1 MAIIKCKMCGGD
13 IEISADKTF
22 GTCEYCGS
30 TMTLPKTDDDQRLSL
45 FNRGT
50 HLRRNGEFDKAAA
63 IYERLIGENDADAE
77 AHWNLL
83 LCRYGIEYVQDPAS
97 GERIPTCHRA
107 SFDSILNDVDY
118 QAARKYSDGVARS
131 LYEKEAQRIA
141 ALQKDILA
149 ISQKETPFDVFICY
163 KESDENGKR
172 TKDSALA
179 QDIYYQLTDAG
190 YKVFFARITLE
201 DKLGQEYEPYI
212 FAALHS
218 AKVMVVVGTKPEY
231 LNAVWVKNE
240 WSRYLALMRTDR
252 SRLLIPCYRDM
263 DPYDMPEELS
273 MLQSQDMGKIGFIQ
287 DLIRGV
293 KKVVDAAKPQ
303 EAAAETVKETVVV
316 HNEGGSNV
324 QALLDRGQMALEDGE
339 WEKADEFFE
348 QVLNQDAKCGAA
360 YLGKFLARVERRSA
374 KAYADAYIEDVKAE
388 APNEKNADACEPDEA
403 FITSCVEKYTVPGI
417 LSGDKIRQMLEFD
430 LEYCEASSL
439 YALRA
444 EEAQEEFA
452 ADKDLMRA
460 VKYASSEAKTITED
474 IPQTLDTLRR
484 DAEQREKV
492 ECAAITA
499 NYRDFLTETEAKL
512 EKEHPQRL
520 KEAEEAKKAEVNRQR
535 QAKAAVKK
543 AGIIAGVAAA
553 MIALVLVTVNVVIP
567 AVNYSKAEK
576 YLAAGDYDNAIT
588 TFTNLGDYKEAA
600 GQLAQAKEQKENE
613 RRAKE
618 AAEEEARNA
627 QAYAD
632 AEALLASGDYDGA
645 IAAFTKLGDYQDAA
659 SRAKDA
665 EAQKQETENAQA
677 YQEAIS
683 LQESGDYA
691 KAADAFAALGRYNDA
706 VNRLKECKYLIA
718 DQFQAQNE
726 MAKAA
731 IAFGKLI
738 GYKDAKERSFALWN
752 SVAERES
759 IVAKNSTTVGLK
771 TDGRVVV
778 AGEYSDRYHS
788 VSDWTDIVAISV
800 GYQHI
805 VGLKSNGTVVA
816 AGRNQEGQCDVAGWT
831 NIVAI
836 SAGTSHT
843 VGLKADGSVVVTK
856 HIEGETSLAYYGE
869 GDVSNWSD
877 IVAVLATG
885 TATIGRKADGTVV
898 ACGYNDEGAI
908 NVSGWRDITAIEAG
922 RQYTI
927 GLNSNGTVV
936 AVGVNWAGQCDAS
949 DWTDIV
955 AVAAGWNHTIGLKAD
970 GTVVAVGGN
979 KDGQCDVSGWRDI
992 VAVAAGWDHTVGLK
1006 SDGTVVAV
1014 GDNYYSCCNV
1024 SGWTDIVAVAA
1035 GSDYTV
1041 GLKADGTVIAV
1052 GENKDGQC
1060 EVSGWT
1066 DIRSQTKNSHI

>member
-118 QAARKYSDGVARS
+118 QAALQYSDGVARS

-149 ISQKETPFDVFICY
+149 ISQKETPYDVFICY
-163 KESDENGKR
+163 KESDENGRR

-303 EAAAETVKETVVV
+303 EAVTETVKETVVV

-339 WEKADEFFE
+339 WTKADEFFE

-360 YLGKFLARVERRSA
+360 YLGKFLARTQSRSA
-374 KAYADAYIEDVKAE
+374 KAYADAFIGNVKANV
-388 APNEKNADACEPDEA
+388 PSKKNAYACEEDKA
-403 FITSCVEKYTVPGI
+403 FAASCIEKYTVHGI
-417 LSGDKIRQMLEFD
+417 LSENEIRQALKFD
-430 LEYCEASSL
+430 SGYCITSAY
-439 YALRA
+439 YAKAAENARA
-444 EEAQEEFA
+444 QLT

-460 VKYASSEAKTITED
+460 AKYASGEAKTITEN

-499 NYRDFLTETEAKL
+499 NYRDFLTKTEAKL

-520 KEAEEAKKAEVNRQR
+520 KEAEEAKKAEIYRQR
-535 QAKAAVKK
+535 KAKAAAKK
-543 AGIIAGVAAA
+543 AGIMVAIVAGIVTAA
-553 MIALVLVTVNVVIP
+553 VLFTVNVILP
-567 AVNYSKAEK
+567 PVNYSKAEK
-576 YLAAGDYDNAIT
+576 LLAAGDVKKAAIS
-588 TFTNLGDYKEAA
+588 FGGIA
-600 GQLAQAKEQKENE
+600 G
-613 RRAKE
+613 
-618 AAEEEARNA
+618 
-627 QAYAD
+627 
-632 AEALLASGDYDGA
+632 
-645 IAAFTKLGDYQDAA
+645 YQDARER
-659 SRAKDA
+659 SM
-665 EAQKQETENAQA
+665 
-677 YQEAIS
+677 S
-683 LQESGDYA
+683 LWDT
-691 KAADAFAALGRYNDA
+691 
-706 VNRLKECKYLIA
+706 IA
-718 DQFQAQNE
+718 DRETLVVNAT
-726 MAKAA
+726 
-731 IAFGKLI
+731 
-738 GYKDAKERSFALWN
+738 ST
-752 SVAERES
+752 VA
-759 IVAKNSTTVGLK
+759 LK
-771 TDGRVVV
+771 TDGTAVGTSDIDINGDEADVSNWTDMVAISAGEFHTVGLRANGAVV
-778 AGEYSDRYHS
+778 AVGMNMEGECDI
-788 VSDWTDIVAISV
+788 SDWTDIVAISAGTWSTFGLKVNGTVVAKGFNEYGECDVSDWKDIVAISAGGVHTV
-800 GYQHI
+800 GLKANGTVVAVGSDIYGECDVSDWNDIVAISAGQGHT

-816 AGRNQEGQCDVAGWT
+816 VGQ
-831 NIVAI
+831 N
-836 SAGTSHT
+836 
-843 VGLKADGSVVVTK
+843 K
-856 HIEGETSLAYYGE
+856 EGEC
-869 GDVSNWSD
+869 D
-877 IVAVLATG
+877 I
-885 TATIGRKADGTVV
+885 
-898 ACGYNDEGAI
+898 
-908 NVSGWRDITAIEAG
+908 
-922 RQYTI
+922 
-927 GLNSNGTVV
+927 
-936 AVGVNWAGQCDAS
+936 S

-955 AVAAGWNHTIGLKAD
+955 AISAGFDHTVGLRSNGTVVATGNNGDGQCSVSDWTDIIAVNAGDWNTVGLKAD
-970 GTVVAVGGN
+970 GTVVAVGKNGH
-979 KDGQCDVSGWRDI
+979 GQ
-992 VAVAAGWDHTVGLK
+992 
-1006 SDGTVVAV
+1006 
-1014 GDNYYSCCNV
+1014 CNV
-1024 SGWTDIVAVAA
+1024 SDWTDIK
-1035 GSDYTV
+1035 
-1041 GLKADGTVIAV
+1041 LP
-1052 GENKDGQC
+1052 N
-1060 EVSGWT
+1060 
-1066 DIRSQTKNSHI
+1066 

>member
-118 QAARKYSDGVARS
+118 QAALKYSDGVARS

-141 ALQKDILA
+141 SLQKDILA

-303 EAAAETVKETVVV
+303 EAVTETVKETVVV

-324 QALLDRGQMALEDGE
+324 QALLKRGNMALEDGE
-339 WEKADEFFE
+339 WSKADEFFE
-348 QVLNQDAKCGAA
+348 QVLNQDAECGAA
-360 YLGKFLARVERRSA
+360 YLGKFLARVQCRSA
-374 KAYADAYIEDVKAE
+374 KAYADAFVKKAKGE
-388 APNEKNADACEPDEA
+388 APNGKNAEACDADTAFVEA
-403 FITSCVEKYTVPGI
+403 CVKKYAVPGI
-417 LSGDKIRQMLEFD
+417 LSEEEIRRTLDFG
-430 LEYCEASSL
+430 LWYCKNSDY
-439 YALRA
+439 YAQAA
-444 EEAQEEFA
+444 EEARARLA

-460 VKYASSEAKTITED
+460 VKYASNEVKTITED

-484 DAEQREKV
+484 DAQKREKV
-492 ECAAITA
+492 ECAAITE
-499 NYRDFLTETEAKL
+499 NYRDFLTKTEAKL

-520 KEAEEAKKAEVNRQR
+520 KEAQEQKKAA
-535 QAKAAVKK
+535 AKTKRTTTIALGAA
-543 AGIIAGVAAA
+543 ATIIAV
-553 MIALVLVTVNVVIP
+553 VLIVTKVIIP
-567 AVNYSKAEK
+567 SINYSKAEK
-576 YLAAGDYDNAIT
+576 LLNDGNYD
-588 TFTNLGDYKEAA
+588 
-600 GQLAQAKEQKENE
+600 
-613 RRAKE
+613 
-618 AAEEEARNA
+618 
-627 QAYAD
+627 
-632 AEALLASGDYDGA
+632 
-645 IAAFTKLGDYQDAA
+645 
-659 SRAKDA
+659 
-665 EAQKQETENAQA
+665 
-677 YQEAIS
+677 EAIS
-683 LQESGDYA
+683 
-691 KAADAFAALGRYNDA
+691 AFAALGEYKDSDA
-706 VNRLKECKYLIA
+706 MRVESANAKDYL
-718 DQFQAQNE
+718 QAE
-726 MAKAA
+726 TSLAVGDVEKAA
-731 IAFGKLI
+731 ILFGKAVN
-738 GYKDAKERSFALWN
+738 YQDARERALALWDM
-752 SVAERES
+752 VAVRETL
-759 IVAKNSTTVGLK
+759 AAGYCHTVGLK
-771 TDGRVVV
+771 ADGTVV
-778 AGEYSDRYHS
+778 AAGWGRYDQCD
-788 VSDWTDIVAISV
+788 VSDWTDIVAV
-800 GYQHI
+800 
-805 VGLKSNGTVVA
+805 
-816 AGRNQEGQCDVAGWT
+816 
-831 NIVAI
+831 
-836 SAGTSHT
+836 SAGYAHT
-843 VGLKADGSVVVTK
+843 V
-856 HIEGETSLAYYGE
+856 
-869 GDVSNWSD
+869 
-877 IVAVLATG
+877 
-885 TATIGRKADGTVV
+885 
-898 ACGYNDEGAI
+898 
-908 NVSGWRDITAIEAG
+908 
-922 RQYTI
+922 
-927 GLNSNGTVV
+927 
-936 AVGVNWAGQCDAS
+936 
-949 DWTDIV
+949 
-955 AVAAGWNHTIGLKAD
+955 GLKAD
-970 GTVVAVGGN
+970 GTVVAVGWN
-979 KDGQCDVSGWRDI
+979 QNGQCDVSGWTDI
-992 VAVAAGWDHTVGLK
+992 VAVAAGHAHTVGLK
-1006 SDGTVVAV
+1006 ADGTVVAV
-1014 GDNYYSCCNV
+1014 GDNWDGRCNV

-1035 GSDYTV
+1035 GGSHTVGLKADGTVMAVGDNYYSRCNVSDWTDIVAVSAGISHTV
-1041 GLKADGTVIAV
+1041 GLKADGTVIAA
-1052 GENKDGQC
+1052 GKNEDGQC
-1060 EVSGWT
+1060 DISDWTDIVAVSAGDNYTIGLKTGGTVVAVGDNYYSRCNVSGWT
-1066 DIRSQTKNSHI
+1066 DILSVSAALNHTVGLKADGTVIVVGKNEEGQCDVSDWTDIKLPD

>member
-131 LYEKEAQRIA
+131 LYEKEALRIA
-141 ALQKDILA
+141 NLQKDILA

-273 MLQSQDMGKIGFIQ
+273 MLQSQDMGRIGFIQ

-293 KKVVDAAKPQ
+293 KKVIDAAKPQ
-303 EAAAETVKETVVV
+303 EVATETVKETVVL
-316 HNEGGSNV
+316 HNETSGNV

-339 WEKADEFFE
+339 WTKADEFFE

-417 LSGDKIRQMLEFD
+417 LSGNQIRQMLEFD

-444 EEAQEEFA
+444 EEAQEQFA
-452 ADKDLMRA
+452 ADKELMRA
-460 VKYASSEAKTITED
+460 TKYASSEAKTITED
-474 IPQTLDTLRR
+474 IPQTLDKLRA
-484 DAEQREKV
+484 DAQKREDADK
-492 ECAAITA
+492 ARITA
-499 NYRDFLTETEAKL
+499 DYRKFLTETEAKL
-512 EKEHPQRL
+512 EEEHPQRL
-520 KEAEEAKKAEVNRQR
+520 KEAEEAKKAEADRQR
-535 QAKAAVKK
+535 KAKAAEKK
-543 AGIIAGVAAA
+543 IAIVAGIATAV
-553 MIALVLVTVNVVIP
+553 IALVLVIVNVIIP

-576 YLAAGDYDNAIT
+576 LLAAGDYDNAIAA
-588 TFTNLGDYKEAA
+588 FAALGDYRDAA
-600 GQLAQAKEQKENE
+600 EKKIQAK
-613 RRAKE
+613 
-618 AAEEEARNA
+618 AAEEEPRNA

-632 AEALLASGDYDGA
+632 AELLLAEGKN
-645 IAAFTKLGDYQDAA
+645 I
-659 SRAKDA
+659 
-665 EAQKQETENAQA
+665 E
-677 YQEAIS
+677 
-683 LQESGDYA
+683 
-691 KAADAFAALGRYNDA
+691 
-706 VNRLKECKYLIA
+706 
-718 DQFQAQNE
+718 
-726 MAKAA
+726 AA
-731 IAFGKLI
+731 IAFGRI
-738 GYKDAKERSFALWN
+738 AGYKDARERSFKLWGVNSPTIIARYEHTVALKTDGTV
-752 SVAERES
+752 VAVGDNEYGQCDVSEWTD
-759 IVAKNSTTVGLK
+759 IVAISGGDANTVGLKADGTVVVAGDNEDGQCNVSDWTDIMAICSGIPTVGLK
-771 TDGRVVV
+771 TDGTVITTRDREIKVSDWTNIAEICKENGRIVGLKTDGTVV
-778 AGEYSDRYHS
+778 ATGFNRDGQCD
-788 VSDWTDIVAISV
+788 VSGWTDIVAISA
-800 GYQHI
+800 
-805 VGLKSNGTVVA
+805 GLG
-816 AGRNQEGQCDVAGWT
+816 
-831 NIVAI
+831 
-836 SAGTSHT
+836 HT
-843 VGLKADGSVVVTK
+843 A
-856 HIEGETSLAYYGE
+856 
-869 GDVSNWSD
+869 
-877 IVAVLATG
+877 
-885 TATIGRKADGTVV
+885 
-898 ACGYNDEGAI
+898 
-908 NVSGWRDITAIEAG
+908 
-922 RQYTI
+922 
-927 GLNSNGTVV
+927 
-936 AVGVNWAGQCDAS
+936 
-949 DWTDIV
+949 
-955 AVAAGWNHTIGLKAD
+955 GLKAD
-970 GTVVAVGGN
+970 GTVVAVGDN
-979 KDGQCDVSGWRDI
+979 YHGQCDVSNWTDI
-992 VAVAAGWDHTVGLK
+992 VAISAGGQHTVGLK
-1006 SDGTVVAV
+1006 ADGTVVAVGENHAGQCNVSGWTDIVSIWASAWNTVGLKADGTVVAV
-1014 GDNYYSCCNV
+1014 GDNDDGQCNV
-1024 SGWTDIVAVAA
+1024 SYWRDIVAISTEI
-1035 GSDYTV
+1035 GHTV
-1041 GLKADGTVIAV
+1041 GLKANGTVVVA
-1052 GENKDGQC
+1052 GDNTYDLWD
-1060 EVSGWT
+1060 VSDWT
-1066 DIRSQTKNSHI
+1066 DIKLPS

>member
-118 QAARKYSDGVARS
+118 QAALKYSDGVARS

-141 ALQKDILA
+141 SLQKDILA

-240 WSRYLALMRTDR
+240 WSRYLALMRTER

-303 EAAAETVKETVVV
+303 ETAAETVKETVVV

-339 WEKADEFFE
+339 WTKADEFFE

-360 YLGKFLARVERRSA
+360 YLGKFLARVQCRSA
-374 KAYADAYIEDVKAE
+374 KVYADAYIEDVKAE
-388 APNEKNADACEPDEA
+388 APNEKNADACGPDEA

-417 LSGDKIRQMLEFD
+417 LSGNQIRQMLEFD

-452 ADKDLMRA
+452 ADKDLTRA
-460 VKYASSEAKTITED
+460 VKYASREAKMITEN
-474 IPQTLDTLRR
+474 IPQALDKLRADAQKHE
-484 DAEQREKV
+484 DAEKAR
-492 ECAAITA
+492 ITA
-499 NYRDFLTETEAKL
+499 EYRKFLTETEARL

-520 KEAEEAKKAEVNRQR
+520 KEAQEQKKAA
-535 QAKAAVKK
+535 AKTKRTTT
-543 AGIIAGVAAA
+543 
-553 MIALVLVTVNVVIP
+553 IALGAATVVI
-567 AVNYSKAEK
+567 AVVLLITKVIIPSSNYSKAEEM
-576 YLAAGDYDNAIT
+576 LAVGEYDGAIEA
-588 TFTNLGDYKEAA
+588 FTALGDYKDAA
-600 GQLAQAKEQKENE
+600 ERITQIEEQQENE
-613 RRAKE
+613 RLARE

-632 AEALLASGDYDGA
+632 AEALLANGDYDGA
-645 IAAFTKLGDYQDAA
+645 AEAFEALGGYQDAA
-659 SRAKDA
+659 ARAQDCPYIEAEQLLAQGKTA
-665 EAQKQETENAQA
+665 EA
-677 YQEAIS
+677 S
-683 LQESGDYA
+683 
-691 KAADAFAALGRYNDA
+691 
-706 VNRLKECKYLIA
+706 
-718 DQFQAQNE
+718 
-726 MAKAA
+726 
-731 IAFGKLI
+731 IAFGRI
-738 GYKDAKERSFALWN
+738 AGYKDALERSFALRASN
-752 SVAERES
+752 DPTIIAES
-759 IVAKNSTTVGLK
+759 DHIVALKEDGTAAAIGNNEYGQCDVADWTNLVAIDAGFLYTVGLK
-771 TDGRVVV
+771 ADGTVLAAGYNDDGRCNVSDWTDITAIRAGSYHTVGLKADGTVV
-778 AGEYSDRYHS
+778 AAGNNKDGQCD
-788 VSDWTDIVAISV
+788 VSDWTDIVAIKAT
-800 GYQHI
+800 Y
-805 VGLKSNGTVVA
+805 K
-816 AGRNQEGQCDVAGWT
+816 
-831 NIVAI
+831 
-836 SAGTSHT
+836 HT
-843 VGLKADGSVVVTK
+843 V
-856 HIEGETSLAYYGE
+856 
-869 GDVSNWSD
+869 
-877 IVAVLATG
+877 
-885 TATIGRKADGTVV
+885 
-898 ACGYNDEGAI
+898 
-908 NVSGWRDITAIEAG
+908 
-922 RQYTI
+922 
-927 GLNSNGTVV
+927 
-936 AVGVNWAGQCDAS
+936 
-949 DWTDIV
+949 
-955 AVAAGWNHTIGLKAD
+955 GLKAD
-970 GTVVAVGGN
+970 GTVVAVGFN
-979 KDGQCDVSGWRDI
+979 EYGQCDVSD
-992 VAVAAGWDHTVGLK
+992 
-1006 SDGTVVAV
+1006 
-1014 GDNYYSCCNV
+1014 
-1024 SGWTDIVAVAA
+1024 WTDIIAIDAA
-1035 GSDYTV
+1035 TFHTV
-1041 GLKADGTVIAV
+1041 GLKADGTVVAI
-1052 GENKDGQC
+1052 GNNGDGQC
-1060 EVSGWT
+1060 NVSDWKDIVAVNAGGWDT
-1066 DIRSQTKNSHI
+1066 VGLKADGTVVVVGGNVDDKCNASSWTNIKLPNK

>member
-83 LCRYGIEYVQDPAS
+83 LCRYGIEYVQDPTS

-163 KESDENGKR
+163 KESDEN
-172 TKDSALA
+172 DSALA

-240 WSRYLALMRTDR
+240 WSRYLAIMRTDR

-303 EAAAETVKETVVV
+303 EAAKETVKETVVV

-339 WEKADEFFE
+339 WSKADEFFE

-360 YLGKFLARVERRSA
+360 YLGKFLASEQCRSA
-374 KAYADAYIEDVKAE
+374 KAYADAYIENVKDE

-403 FITSCVEKYTVPGI
+403 FIASCVEKYTVPGI

-444 EEAQEEFA
+444 EEAQAQLAE
-452 ADKDLMRA
+452 DKDLMRA
-460 VKYASSEAKTITED
+460 VKYASSEAKTIQD
-474 IPQTLDTLRR
+474 SIQNALNSLRADAQKR
-484 DAEQREKV
+484 EDAEKARV
-492 ECAAITA
+492 TA
-499 NYRDFLTETEAKL
+499 EYRKFLTDTEARL

-520 KEAEEAKKAEVNRQR
+520 KEAQAQKKAA
-535 QAKAAVKK
+535 AKTKRTTTIVLSAAAV
-543 AGIIAGVAAA
+543 IIAAVLLITKVIVPAAK
-553 MIALVLVTVNVVIP
+553 
-567 AVNYSKAEK
+567 YSKAEEM
-576 YLAAGDYDNAIT
+576 LAAGEYDGAIEA
-588 TFTNLGDYKEAA
+588 FTALGDYKDAA
-600 GQLAQAKEQKENE
+600 ERITQIEEQQENE
-613 RRAKE
+613 RLARE

-632 AEALLASGDYDGA
+632 AKALLANGDYDGA
-645 IAAFTKLGDYQDAA
+645 AEAFEALNGYKDAA
-659 SRAKDA
+659 ARAQDCPYIEA
-665 EAQKQETENAQA
+665 EQ
-677 YQEAIS
+677 
-683 LQESGDYA
+683 L
-691 KAADAFAALGRYNDA
+691 
-706 VNRLKECKYLIA
+706 
-718 DQFQAQNE
+718 QAQGKTAE
-726 MAKAA
+726 AA
-731 IAFGKLI
+731 IAFGKI
-738 GYKDAKERSFALWN
+738 AGYKDALERSFALRN
-752 SVAERES
+752 SNDPTIIAEDDH
-759 IVAKNSTTVGLK
+759 IVALK
-771 TDGRVVV
+771 ED
-778 AGEYSDRYHS
+778 
-788 VSDWTDIVAISV
+788 
-800 GYQHI
+800 
-805 VGLKSNGTVVA
+805 GTVVA
-816 AGRNQEGQCDVAGWT
+816 IGNNEYGQCDVADWT
-831 NIVAI
+831 NLVAI
-836 SAGTSHT
+836 DAGFLYT
-843 VGLKADGSVVVTK
+843 VGLKADGT
-856 HIEGETSLAYYGE
+856 
-869 GDVSNWSD
+869 
-877 IVAVLATG
+877 VLA
-885 TATIGRKADGTVV
+885 V
-898 ACGYNDEGAI
+898 GYNDDARC
-908 NVSGWRDITAIEAG
+908 NV
-922 RQYTI
+922 
-927 GLNSNGTVV
+927 
-936 AVGVNWAGQCDAS
+936 S
-949 DWTDIV
+949 DWTDIMAIRSGSYHTV
-955 AVAAGWNHTIGLKAD
+955 GLKTNGTVIAVGDNNLGQCDVSGWTDITAISAREHHTVGLKAD
-970 GTVVAVGGN
+970 GTVVAVGYN
-979 KDGQCDVSGWRDI
+979 RFGQCDVSGWTDI
-992 VAVAAGWDHTVGLK
+992 VAISAGYNHTVGLKADGTVVAAGNNEDGQCDVSDWTDIVAIKATYEHTVGLK

-1014 GDNYYSCCNV
+1014 GFNEYGQCDV
-1024 SGWTDIVAVAA
+1024 SDWTDMIAIDAA
-1035 GSDYTV
+1035 TTHTV
-1041 GLKADGTVIAV
+1041 GLKADGTVVAI
-1052 GENKDGQC
+1052 GNNGDGQC
-1060 EVSGWT
+1060 DVSDWTNIVAVNAGGWNTVGLKADGTVVVVGGNVDDKCNASDWT
-1066 DIRSQTKNSHI
+1066 DIKLPNK

>member
-520 KEAEEAKKAEVNRQR
+520 KEAEEARKAEADRQR
-535 QAKAAVKK
+535 KAKAAEKK
-543 AGIIAGVAAA
+543 IAIVAGIATAV
-553 MIALVLVTVNVVIP
+553 IALVLVIVNVIIP

-576 YLAAGDYDNAIT
+576 LLAAGDYGNAIAA
-588 TFTNLGDYKEAA
+588 FAALGDYKD
-600 GQLAQAKEQKENE
+600 
-613 RRAKE
+613 
-618 AAEEEARNA
+618 AAERIPQTEDAKIEAQKA
-627 QAYAD
+627 QNYAD
-632 AEALLASGDYDGA
+632 AELLLASGDYDGA
-645 IAAFTKLGDYQDAA
+645 
-659 SRAKDA
+659 A
-665 EAQKQETENAQA
+665 EVFE
-677 YQEAIS
+677 
-683 LQESGDYA
+683 
-691 KAADAFAALGRYNDA
+691 ALG
-706 VNRLKECKYLIA
+706 
-718 DQFQAQNE
+718 
-726 MAKAA
+726 
-731 IAFGKLI
+731 
-738 GYKDAKERSFALWN
+738 GYKDAAEKMAQAEISNDYVDAEQLQVQEKNVEAALAFYKLSGYKDARERSLALWDD
-752 SVAERES
+752 
-759 IVAKNSTTVGLK
+759 IAKRDS
-771 TDGRVVV
+771 
-778 AGEYSDRYHS
+778 
-788 VSDWTDIVAISV
+788 
-800 GYQHI
+800 
-805 VGLKSNGTVVA
+805 
-816 AGRNQEGQCDVAGWT
+816 
-831 NIVAI
+831 I
-836 SAGTSHT
+836 SARDDHT
-843 VGLKADGSVVVTK
+843 VGLKADGT
-856 HIEGETSLAYYGE
+856 
-869 GDVSNWSD
+869 
-877 IVAVLATG
+877 VAAV
-885 TATIGRKADGTVV
+885 
-898 ACGYNDEGAI
+898 GYNEDGQC
-908 NVSGWRDITAIEAG
+908 NVSG
-922 RQYTI
+922 
-927 GLNSNGTVV
+927 
-936 AVGVNWAGQCDAS
+936 
-949 DWTDIV
+949 WTDIV
-955 AVAAGWNHTIGLKAD
+955 AVAAGGNHTVGLKAD
-970 GTVVAVGGN
+970 GTVAAVGYNEDGQCNVSGWTDIVAVAAGGN
-979 KDGQCDVSGWRDI
+979 HTVGLKADGTVMAVGSNGYGQCDVSGWRDI
-992 VAVAAGWDHTVGLK
+992 VAVAAGSSHTVGLK
-1006 SDGTVVAV
+1006 ADGTVVAV
-1014 GDNYYSCCNV
+1014 GNNYRGRCNVSDWTDIVAISAGNRHTVGLKADGTVVAVGWNKYGQCNV
-1024 SGWTDIVAVAA
+1024 SGWTDIVAISA
-1035 GSDYTV
+1035 GSDSTV
-1041 GLKADGTVIAV
+1041 GLKADGTVVAVGDNEYGQCDVSDWTDIVAISVDDHTVGLKKDGTVVAV
-1052 GENKDGQC
+1052 GENEYGQC
-1060 EVSGWT
+1060 DVSGWT
-1066 DIRSQTKNSHI
+1066 DIKLPQINGTD

>member
-13 IEISADKTF
+13 IDISPDKTF

-30 TMTLPKTDDDQRLSL
+30 TMTLPKVDDEQRAAA
-45 FNRGT
+45 FNRGN
-50 HLRRNGEFDKAAA
+50 HFRRSGEFDKALAV
-63 IYERLIGENDADAE
+63 YERIVAEDDNDAE
-77 AHWNLL
+77 AHWCCA
-83 LCRYGIEYVQDPAS
+83 LCRFGIEYVEDPATY
-97 GERIPTCHRA
+97 EWLPTCHRA
-107 SFDSILNDVDY
+107 SFDSFLEDVDY
-118 QAARKYSDGVARS
+118 LAAVEHSDGITRRQ
-131 LYEKEAQRIA
+131 Y
-141 ALQKDILA
+141 QKDAAKIAEVQRGILA
-149 ISQKETPFDVFICY
+149 TSQNEQPFDVFLCY
-163 KESDENGKR
+163 KETGEDGQR
-172 TKDSALA
+172 TRDSLMA
-179 QDIYYQLTDAG
+179 QEVYYELTEQG
-190 YKVFFARITLE
+190 YRVFFARITLE
-201 DKLGQEYEPYI
+201 DKAGAEYEPYI
-212 FAALHS
+212 FAALNS
-218 AKVMVVVGTKPEY
+218 AKVMVVIGTKPEHF
-231 LNAVWVKNE
+231 NAVWVKNE
-240 WSRYLALMRTDR
+240 WSRFLSMMKKDR
-252 SRLLIPCYRDM
+252 SKLLLPCYRDM
-263 DPYDMPEELS
+263 DPYDLPEALS
-273 MLQSQDMGKIGFIQ
+273 VLQSYDMSKIGFMQ

-293 KKVVDAAKPQ
+293 KKVIDAGKPQ
-303 EAAAETVKETVVV
+303 EAAKETVKETVVV

-324 QALLDRGQMALEDGE
+324 QALLKRGNMALEDGE
-339 WEKADEFFE
+339 WSKADEFFE
-348 QVLNQDAKCGAA
+348 QVLNQDAECGAA
-360 YLGKFLARVERRSA
+360 YLGKFLAHVECRSA
-374 KAYADAYIEDVKAE
+374 KAYADAYIENVKAD
-388 APNEKNADACEPDEA
+388 APDEKNADACEPDEA
-403 FITSCVEKYTVPGI
+403 FIASCVEKYIVPGI
-417 LSGDKIRQMLEFD
+417 LSEDDIRRMLSFD
-430 LEYCEASSL
+430 LRYCLTSDYYERAVEDSSTQL
-439 YALRA
+439 
-444 EEAQEEFA
+444 A
-452 ADKDLMRA
+452 ADKELMRA
-460 VKYASSEAKTITED
+460 TKYASSEAKTITED

-632 AEALLASGDYDGA
+632 AEARLASGDYDGA

-927 GLNSNGTVV
+927 GLKSNGTVV
-936 AVGVNWAGQCDAS
+936 AVGVNWAGQCDVS

-1024 SGWTDIVAVAA
+1024 SGWTDIK
-1035 GSDYTV
+1035 
-1041 GLKADGTVIAV
+1041 LP
-1052 GENKDGQC
+1052 N
-1060 EVSGWT
+1060 
-1066 DIRSQTKNSHI
+1066 

>member
-63 IYERLIGENDADAE
+63 IYERLIGGNDADAE

-131 LYEKEAQRIA
+131 LYEKEALRIA
-141 ALQKDILA
+141 NLQKDILA

-273 MLQSQDMGKIGFIQ
+273 MLQSQDMDKIGFIQ

-303 EAAAETVKETVVV
+303 ETAAETVKETVVV

-348 QVLNQDAKCGAA
+348 QVLNQDARCGAA
-360 YLGKFLARVERRSA
+360 YLGKFLARVQCRSA
-374 KAYADAYIEDVKAE
+374 KVYADAYIEDVKAD

-417 LSGDKIRQMLEFD
+417 LSGNQIRQMLEFD

-444 EEAQEEFA
+444 EEAQEQFA
-452 ADKDLMRA
+452 ADKELMRA
-460 VKYASSEAKTITED
+460 TKYASSEAKTITED

-553 MIALVLVTVNVVIP
+553 MIALVLVIVNVIIP

-576 YLAAGDYDNAIT
+576 LLAAGDYDNAIAA
-588 TFTNLGDYKEAA
+588 FAALGDYKD
-600 GQLAQAKEQKENE
+600 
-613 RRAKE
+613 
-618 AAEEEARNA
+618 AAERIPQTEDAKIEAQKA
-627 QAYAD
+627 QNYAD
-632 AEALLASGDYDGA
+632 AELLLASGDYDGA
-645 IAAFTKLGDYQDAA
+645 
-659 SRAKDA
+659 A
-665 EAQKQETENAQA
+665 EVFE
-677 YQEAIS
+677 
-683 LQESGDYA
+683 
-691 KAADAFAALGRYNDA
+691 ALG
-706 VNRLKECKYLIA
+706 
-718 DQFQAQNE
+718 
-726 MAKAA
+726 
-731 IAFGKLI
+731 
-738 GYKDAKERSFALWN
+738 GYKDAAEKMAQAEISNDYVDAEQLQVQEKNVEAALAFYKLSGYKDARERSLALWDD
-752 SVAERES
+752 
-759 IVAKNSTTVGLK
+759 IAKRDS
-771 TDGRVVV
+771 
-778 AGEYSDRYHS
+778 
-788 VSDWTDIVAISV
+788 
-800 GYQHI
+800 
-805 VGLKSNGTVVA
+805 
-816 AGRNQEGQCDVAGWT
+816 
-831 NIVAI
+831 I
-836 SAGTSHT
+836 SARDDHT
-843 VGLKADGSVVVTK
+843 VGLKADGT
-856 HIEGETSLAYYGE
+856 
-869 GDVSNWSD
+869 
-877 IVAVLATG
+877 VAAV
-885 TATIGRKADGTVV
+885 
-898 ACGYNDEGAI
+898 GYNEDGQC
-908 NVSGWRDITAIEAG
+908 NVSG
-922 RQYTI
+922 
-927 GLNSNGTVV
+927 
-936 AVGVNWAGQCDAS
+936 
-949 DWTDIV
+949 WTDIV
-955 AVAAGWNHTIGLKAD
+955 AVAAGGNHTVGLKAD
-970 GTVVAVGGN
+970 GTVMAVGSNGY
-979 KDGQCDVSGWRDI
+979 GQCDVSGWRDI
-992 VAVAAGWDHTVGLK
+992 VAVAAGSSHTVGLK
-1006 SDGTVVAV
+1006 ADGTVVAV
-1014 GDNYYSCCNV
+1014 GNNYRGRCNGSDWTDIVAISAGNRHTVGLKADGTVVAVGWNKYGQCNV
-1024 SGWTDIVAVAA
+1024 SGWTDIVAISA
-1035 GSDYTV
+1035 GSDSTV
-1041 GLKADGTVIAV
+1041 GLKADGTVVAVGDNEYGQCDVSDWTDIVAISVDDHTVGLKKDRTVVAV
-1052 GENKDGQC
+1052 GENEYGQC
-1060 EVSGWT
+1060 DVSGWT
-1066 DIRSQTKNSHI
+1066 DIKLPQINGTD

>member
-303 EAAAETVKETVVV
+303 EAVTETVKETVVV
-316 HNEGGSNV
+316 HNETSGNV

-360 YLGKFLARVERRSA
+360 YLGKFLARVECRSA
-374 KAYADAYIEDVKAE
+374 KAYADAYIENVKAD

-417 LSGDKIRQMLEFD
+417 LSGNQIRQMLEFD

-484 DAEQREKV
+484 DAQKREDTEKV
-492 ECAAITA
+492 RITA
-499 NYRDFLTETEAKL
+499 EYRKFLTETEATL

-520 KEAEEAKKAEVNRQR
+520 KEAEEARKAEADRQR
-535 QAKAAVKK
+535 KAKAAEKK
-543 AGIIAGVAAA
+543 IAIVAGIATAV
-553 MIALVLVTVNVVIP
+553 IALVLVIVNVIIP

-576 YLAAGDYDNAIT
+576 LLAAGDYDGAIT
-588 TFTNLGDYKEAA
+588 AFAALGDYKDAS
-600 GQLAQAKEQKENE
+600 E
-613 RRAKE
+613 RKANV
-618 AAEEEARNA
+618 RNV

-632 AEALLASGDYDGA
+632 AETLLAKGDYDGA
-645 IAAFTKLGDYQDAA
+645 IAAFTKLGEYQDAA

-677 YQEAIS
+677 YASAEALLNAREYDS
-683 LQESGDYA
+683 AA
-691 KAADAFAALGRYNDA
+691 KAFDMLGD
-706 VNRLKECKYLIA
+706 
-718 DQFQAQNE
+718 
-726 MAKAA
+726 
-731 IAFGKLI
+731 
-738 GYKDAKERSFALWN
+738 YKDAAARALECYYIEADQLQTQGKTAEAAFTFAKIAEYKDAQERGSALWDMIPGRETITTSGSHTAALKMDGTAI
-752 SVAERES
+752 SVGSYSNGERDIYDWND
-759 IVAKNSTTVGLK
+759 IVDISCGLDHTVGLK
-771 TDGRVVV
+771 SDGTVLA
-778 AGEYSDRYHS
+778 AGKDHFDYGQCD
-788 VSDWTDIVAISV
+788 VSDWRNIIAVDAGEDYT
-800 GYQHI
+800 
-805 VGLKSNGTVVA
+805 VGLKADGTVVA
-816 AGRNQEGQCDVAGWT
+816 TGKDDAGQCDVSAWT

-836 SAGTSHT
+836 SAGDYHT
-843 VGLKADGSVVVTK
+843 VGLKS
-856 HIEGETSLAYYGE
+856 
-869 GDVSNWSD
+869 
-877 IVAVLATG
+877 
-885 TATIGRKADGTVV
+885 DGTV
-898 ACGYNDEGAI
+898 
-908 NVSGWRDITAIEAG
+908 T
-922 RQYTI
+922 
-927 GLNSNGTVV
+927 
-936 AVGVNWAGQCDAS
+936 AVGAGEDGQCNIA
-949 DWTDIV
+949 DWEDIV
-955 AVAAGWNHTIGLKAD
+955 SISCGENHTAGLKAD
-970 GTVVAVGGN
+970 GTVVAVGN
-979 KDGQCDVSGWRDI
+979 NEYGQCDVSRWFGI
-992 VAVAAGWDHTVGLK
+992 VAISAGDRH
-1006 SDGTVVAV
+1006 
-1014 GDNYYSCCNV
+1014 
-1024 SGWTDIVAVAA
+1024 
-1035 GSDYTV
+1035 TV

-1052 GENKDGQC
+1052 GDNRLNQCDLSDWHNIIDISCGDMCTVGLKSDGTALAIGWNYYGQC
-1060 EVSGWT
+1060 NVSNWA
-1066 DIRSQTKNSHI
+1066 DIKLPNK

>member
-303 EAAAETVKETVVV
+303 EAVTETVKETVVV

-339 WEKADEFFE
+339 WTKADEFFE

-360 YLGKFLARVERRSA
+360 YLGKFLARVQCRSA
-374 KAYADAYIEDVKAE
+374 KVYADAYIEDVKAE
-388 APNEKNADACEPDEA
+388 APNEKNADACGPDEA

-417 LSGDKIRQMLEFD
+417 LSGNQIRQMLEFD

-452 ADKDLMRA
+452 ADKDLTRA
-460 VKYASSEAKTITED
+460 VKYASREAKMITEN
-474 IPQTLDTLRR
+474 IPQALDKLRADAQKHE
-484 DAEQREKV
+484 DAEKAR
-492 ECAAITA
+492 ITA
-499 NYRDFLTETEAKL
+499 EYRKFLTETEARL

-520 KEAEEAKKAEVNRQR
+520 KEAQEQKKAA
-535 QAKAAVKK
+535 AKTKRTTT
-543 AGIIAGVAAA
+543 
-553 MIALVLVTVNVVIP
+553 IALGAATVVI
-567 AVNYSKAEK
+567 AVVLLITKVIIPSSNYSKAEEM
-576 YLAAGDYDNAIT
+576 LAVGEYDGAIEA
-588 TFTNLGDYKEAA
+588 FTALGDYKDAA
-600 GQLAQAKEQKENE
+600 ERITQIEEQQENE
-613 RRAKE
+613 RLARE

-632 AEALLASGDYDGA
+632 AEALLANGDYDGA
-645 IAAFTKLGDYQDAA
+645 AEAFEALGGYQDAA
-659 SRAKDA
+659 ARAQDCPYIEAEQLLAQGKTA
-665 EAQKQETENAQA
+665 EA
-677 YQEAIS
+677 S
-683 LQESGDYA
+683 
-691 KAADAFAALGRYNDA
+691 
-706 VNRLKECKYLIA
+706 
-718 DQFQAQNE
+718 
-726 MAKAA
+726 
-731 IAFGKLI
+731 IAFGRI
-738 GYKDAKERSFALWN
+738 AGYKDALERSFALRASN
-752 SVAERES
+752 DPTIIAES
-759 IVAKNSTTVGLK
+759 DHIVALK
-771 TDGRVVV
+771 EDGT
-778 AGEYSDRYHS
+778 AAAIGNNEY
-788 VSDWTDIVAISV
+788 
-800 GYQHI
+800 
-805 VGLKSNGTVVA
+805 
-816 AGRNQEGQCDVAGWT
+816 GQCDVADWT
-831 NIVAI
+831 NLVAI
-836 SAGTSHT
+836 DAGFLYT
-843 VGLKADGSVVVTK
+843 VGLKADGT
-856 HIEGETSLAYYGE
+856 
-869 GDVSNWSD
+869 
-877 IVAVLATG
+877 VLA
-885 TATIGRKADGTVV
+885 A
-898 ACGYNDEGAI
+898 GYNDDGRC
-908 NVSGWRDITAIEAG
+908 NVSDWTDITAIRAG
-922 RQYTI
+922 SYHTV
-927 GLNSNGTVV
+927 GLKTNGTVV
-936 AVGVNWAGQCDAS
+936 AVGDNDLGQCDVA
-949 DWTDIV
+949 DWTDIT
-955 AVAAGWNHTIGLKAD
+955 AISAGENHTVGLKAD
-970 GTVVAVGGN
+970 GTVVAVGYN
-979 KDGQCDVSGWRDI
+979 DDGR
-992 VAVAAGWDHTVGLK
+992 
-1006 SDGTVVAV
+1006 
-1014 GDNYYSCCNV
+1014 CNV
-1024 SGWTDIVAVAA
+1024 SDWTDITAIRA
-1035 GSDYTV
+1035 GSYHTV
-1041 GLKADGTVIAV
+1041 GLKADGTVVAA
-1052 GENKDGQC
+1052 GNNKDGQC
-1060 EVSGWT
+1060 DVSDWT
-1066 DIRSQTKNSHI
+1066 DIVAIKATYKHTVGLKADGTVVAVGFNEYGQCDVSDWTDIIAIDAATFHTVGLKADGTVVAIGNNGDGQCNVSDWKDIVAVNAGGWDTVGLKADGTVVVVGGNVDDKCNASSWTNIKLPNK

>member
-30 TMTLPKTDDDQRLSL
+30 TMTLPKMDDDQRLSL

-77 AHWNLL
+77 AHWNLV

-118 QAARKYSDGVARS
+118 QAALKYSDGVARS

-141 ALQKDILA
+141 SLQRDILA

-303 EAAAETVKETVVV
+303 EAVTETVKETVVV

-324 QALLDRGQMALEDGE
+324 QALLKRGSMALEDGD
-339 WEKADEFFE
+339 WGKADEFFE
-348 QVLNQDAKCGAA
+348 QVLNQDAECGAA
-360 YLGKFLARVERRSA
+360 YLGKFLARVECRSA
-374 KAYADAYIEDVKAE
+374 KAYADAFVEDVKDD
-388 APNEKNADACEPDEA
+388 APDEKNADACEPDEA
-403 FITSCVEKYTVPGI
+403 FIAACVGKYTVPGI
-417 LSGDKIRQMLEFD
+417 LSGEKIRQMLEFD
-430 LEYCEASSL
+430 LGYCVTSDH

-444 EEAQEEFA
+444 EEAQEAFDE
-452 ADKDLMRA
+452 DKDLMRA
-460 VKYASSEAKTITED
+460 VKYASNEVKTITEG
-474 IPQTLDTLRR
+474 IRQTLDTLRR
-484 DAEQREKV
+484 DAQQREKV

-499 NYRDFLTETEAKL
+499 NYRDFLTKNEARL
-512 EKEHPQRL
+512 EREHPQRL
-520 KEAEEAKKAEVNRQR
+520 KEAQEQKKAA
-535 QAKAAVKK
+535 AKTKRTTT
-543 AGIIAGVAAA
+543 
-553 MIALVLVTVNVVIP
+553 IALGAATVVI
-567 AVNYSKAEK
+567 AVVLLITNVIIPSSNYSKAEEM
-576 YLAAGDYDNAIT
+576 LAVGEYDGAIEA
-588 TFTNLGDYKEAA
+588 FTALGDYKDARERVM
-600 GQLAQAKEQKENE
+600 QIEEQQENE
-613 RRAKE
+613 RLARE

-632 AEALLASGDYDGA
+632 AEALLANGDYDGA
-645 IAAFTKLGDYQDAA
+645 AEAFEALNGYKDAA
-659 SRAKDA
+659 ERAQDCPYIEA
-665 EAQKQETENAQA
+665 EQ
-677 YQEAIS
+677 
-683 LQESGDYA
+683 L
-691 KAADAFAALGRYNDA
+691 
-706 VNRLKECKYLIA
+706 
-718 DQFQAQNE
+718 QAQGNTAE
-726 MAKAA
+726 AA
-731 IAFGKLI
+731 IAFGKI
-738 GYKDAKERSFALWN
+738 AGYKDAREQSISLWDTIA
-752 SVAERES
+752 VRETLAAGDS
-759 IVAKNSTTVGLK
+759 HTVGLK
-771 TDGRVVV
+771 TDGTVV
-778 AGEYSDRYHS
+778 AVGYNGDGQCD
-788 VSDWTDIVAISV
+788 VSGWTDIVA
-800 GYQHI
+800 
-805 VGLKSNGTVVA
+805 VA
-816 AGRNQEGQCDVAGWT
+816 AEYG
-831 NIVAI
+831 
-836 SAGTSHT
+836 HT
-843 VGLKADGSVVVTK
+843 VGLKADGTVVAVDDY
-856 HIEGETSLAYYGE
+856 SCRN
-869 GDVSNWSD
+869 VSGWAD
-877 IVAVLATG
+877 IVAVSAG
-885 TATIGRKADGTVV
+885 IAHTV
-898 ACGYNDEGAI
+898 
-908 NVSGWRDITAIEAG
+908 
-922 RQYTI
+922 
-927 GLNSNGTVV
+927 
-936 AVGVNWAGQCDAS
+936 
-949 DWTDIV
+949 
-955 AVAAGWNHTIGLKAD
+955 GLKAD
-970 GTVVAVGGN
+970 GTVVAVGDDEWG
-979 KDGQCDVSGWRDI
+979 KCDVYGWRDI

-1006 SDGTVVAV
+1006 SDGTVVV
-1014 GDNYYSCCNV
+1014 GGWNSDGRYDV

-1035 GSDYTV
+1035 GRGYTV
-1041 GLKADGTVIAV
+1041 GLKADGTVVAV
-1052 GENKDGQC
+1052 GDNEWRHCDVSDWTDIVAVSVGSKYTVGLKADGTVVAAGHNGSGQC
-1060 EVSGWT
+1060 DVSGWT
-1066 DIRSQTKNSHI
+1066 DIKLPNK